1 MSNKIKPPLRLIVNR
16 TLTRSISGILFN
28 EKENRIIASFRLQAK
43 ENSLI
48 LKIVYRNTGKIIL
61 AVFDEILSEH
71 GLKELEFEETP
82 GHIIS
87 IWKINYDLNTIFDR
101 IQDLA
106 KHVNSR

>member
-16 TLTRSISGILFN
+16 MLPRSISGILFN
-28 EKENRIIASFRLQAK
+28 EKENRIVASFRLRAK

-82 GHIIS
+82 GHVIS
-87 IWKINYDLNTIFDR
+87 KWKINCDLNTIFDR

>member
-101 IQDLA
+101 IQNLA

>member
-28 EKENRIIASFRLQAK
+28 EKENRIVASFRLQAK

-101 IQDLA
+101 IQNLA

>member
-1 MSNKIKPPLRLIVNR
+1 MSNKIKSPLRLIVNR
-16 TLTRSISGILFN
+16 TLSRSISGILFN
-28 EKENRIIASFRLQAK
+28 EKENRIVASFRLQAK

-82 GHIIS
+82 GHIVS
-87 IWKINYDLNTIFDR
+87 IWKINHDLDTIFDR

>member
-1 MSNKIKPPLRLIVNR
+1 MSNKIRPPLRLIVNR
-16 TLTRSISGILFN
+16 MLPRSISGILFN

-101 IQDLA
+101 IQNLA

>member
-1 MSNKIKPPLRLIVNR
+1 MSNKIRPPLKLIVNR

-61 AVFDEILSEH
+61 AVFNEILSEH

-82 GHIIS
+82 GHVIS

>member
-1 MSNKIKPPLRLIVNR
+1 MSNKIRPPLRLIVNR
-16 TLTRSISGILFN
+16 TLSRSISGILFN
-28 EKENRIIASFRLQAK
+28 EKENRIVASFRLQAK

-61 AVFDEILSEH
+61 AVFDEIFSEH
-71 GLKELEFEETP
+71 GLKELEFEDVP
-82 GHIIS
+82 GRIVS
-87 IWKINYDLNTIFDR
+87 RWKINYDLNTIFDR